1 MNNKNNVLMSNQNYE
16 NPFSKSNNIDYAS
29 EQLFDKV
36 KFAKK
41 LDEEFIT
48 IKGQD
53 ALVQRIKEKLFDSSY
68 ENSNKVTAFF
78 MVGAPGVGKTASS
91 VKIAKCLGLSYKLFS
106 ASGYTDM
113 QMAMP
118 LLTGSQRS
126 FKDAKAGILTNFVYQ
141 NPFSVVIVDEIEK
154 AHPSVLQLF
163 LGILEEGVCY
173 DNFLEKEISFKNC
186 IIIFTSNACK
196 EIWDRSDRYVFS
208 DVPTSTII
216 KSLRREIHPQ
226 MKLPVF
232 SEAFISRISGNIWF
246 YNNLRPQTIKEIVVQ
261 AIGEEV
267 KKAYDID
274 KLTYKLNAEALAEL
288 LILNGGESADL
299 RTLLATVKNFF
310 ASLKTRS
317 TQVANE
323 ISMDRKLFDK
333 INVEISIEDATEDAL
348 RLLKNNHSARVL
360 VSDKQ
365 ILKRKDLSDNVE
377 LIIADSVIDARK
389 VNVLDISLAIL
400 DAKNTNARQIFD
412 AVMAQGDIPVYVYSD
427 DESSKSDLFY
437 YIDHGAT
444 ETSTVGITK
453 WATDIVKSIS
463 FTYAVSTA
471 RRSGKVFNYDCDIK
485 YDADN
490 HDVNVRLHNI
500 RTEIAK
506 DASDE
511 SGFVSERDIPD
522 ISFDQIIGA
531 EDAKKE
537 LLRASRYLLEYKKY
551 KREGLRIPKGIL
563 LHGEPGTGKTM
574 LAKALASYC
583 KMPFIQ
589 KNGTEFL
596 QRYIG
601 QGVQSIRELFQTAR
615 KYAPCVVFIDEIDI
629 IAHDRSSEYS
639 EKHFTQDLTNAFL
652 SELDGFNTQ
661 NQAPVFVVAATN
673 FDVAKGST
681 KLDEAFLRRFDTK
694 IYVDLPSCDER
705 MAYIK
710 MEMSKIPNNTVTTEQ
725 ISSIAKRAVAWC
737 LADLNLVI
745 QNSIRR
751 YEDETGELG
760 LNNQSLIESFESFH
774 DGEEKKHPDEK
785 TMERIAYHEAGH
797 AVLSSVLGYPTIHTT
812 IISRNNYGG
821 FVQSGDENKTL
832 YTQKDL
838 LDRISIL
845 LAGRASE
852 LMFCQ
857 ELTTGASG
865 DIRSASNLAMRMI
878 CDYGMSDDGS
888 LLFIE
893 QSGNSNLSEQK
904 EKANKILTTQY
915 ERAQK
920 LIQDYREAVE
930 KVANELLR
938 KNSLT
943 EEELKAIINNHL

>member
-1 MNNKNNVLMSNQNYE
+1 MDNNNTVLKSNQNYE
-16 NPFSKSNNIDYAS
+16 NPFSKSNNVDYAS
-29 EQLFDKV
+29 EQLLDRL

-41 LDEEFIT
+41 LDEEFST

-53 ALVQRIKEKLFDSSY
+53 ALIQRIKEKLFDNAY
-68 ENSNKVTAFF
+68 ANNNKVTAFF
-78 MVGAPGVGKTASS
+78 LVGAPGVGKTASS
-91 VKIAKCLGLSYKLFS
+91 VKIAKCLGLPYKLFS

-118 LLTGSQRS
+118 LLTGAQRS
-126 FKDAKAGILTNFVYQ
+126 FKDAKAGILTNFAYL

-154 AHPSVLQLF
+154 AHPAVLQLF

-226 MKLPVF
+226 MRLPVF

-246 YNNLRPQTIKEIVVQ
+246 YNNLRPQTVKEIVVQ

-267 KKAYDID
+267 KSAYDLD
-274 KLTYKLNAEALAEL
+274 KLTYKLDAEALAEL

-317 TQVANE
+317 TQVAAE
-323 ISMDRKLFDK
+323 FCKSRKLFDK
-333 INVEISIEDATEDAL
+333 INIEISTEDATEDAL
-348 RLLKNNHSARVL
+348 RLLKNNHPARVL
-360 VSDKQ
+360 VSGKHLFKHND
-365 ILKRKDLSDNVE
+365 IPTNVE
-377 LIIADSVIDARK
+377 VIVADSTIDARK
-389 VNVLDISLAIL
+389 VNALDISLAIL
-400 DAKNTNARQIFD
+400 DAQNTNAHQIFD

-427 DESSKSDLFY
+427 NENAKSDLFY

-444 ETSTVGITK
+444 ETATVEIAK
-453 WATDIVKSIS
+453 WAIDIVKSIS
-463 FTYAVSTA
+463 FTYVASTV
-471 RRSGKVFNYDCDIK
+471 RRSGKIFNFDCDIK

-490 HDVNVRLHNI
+490 HAVNVRLHNI

-506 DASDE
+506 DTSDE
-511 SGFVSERDIPD
+511 SGFVAERDIPD
-522 ISFDQIIGA
+522 VLFEQIIGA
-531 EDAKKE
+531 ENAKKE
-537 LLRASRYLLEYKKY
+537 LLRASRYLLQYKKY
-551 KREGLRIPKGIL
+551 KREGLRIPRGIL

-574 LAKALASYC
+574 LAKALASYI

-601 QGVQSIRELFQTAR
+601 QGAQTIRELFQTAR
-615 KYAPCVVFIDEIDI
+615 KYAPCILFIDEIDI

-661 NQAPVFVVAATN
+661 NQAPVFVVGATN
-673 FDVAKGST
+673 FDVSKGAT
-681 KLDEAFLRRFDTK
+681 TLDEAFLRRFDTK

-710 MEMSKIPNNTVTTEQ
+710 MEMSKIPNNTVTAEQ
-725 ISSIAKRAVAWC
+725 ISSIAKRAVAWS

-751 YEDETGELG
+751 YEDETGEVG
-760 LNNQSLIESFESFH
+760 LNNKSLIESFESFH
-774 DGEEKKHPDEK
+774 DGEQKKHPDEK

-797 AVLSSVLGYPTIHTT
+797 SVLSFVSGLPTLHTT
-812 IISRNNYGG
+812 IVSRGHYGG
-821 FVQSGDENKTL
+821 FVQSGDETKTL
-832 YTQKDL
+832 FTKGEL
-838 LDRISIL
+838 LDRIVVA

-852 LMFCQ
+852 IMFCKDV
-857 ELTTGASG
+857 TTGASG
-865 DIRSASNLAMRMI
+865 DIRSATNIAMRMI
-878 CDYGMSDDGS
+878 CEYGMSDDGS
-888 LLFIE
+888 LLFID

-904 EKANKILTTQY
+904 EKANKILATQY

-920 LIQDYREAVE
+920 LIQDYREAIE
-930 KVANELLR
+930 KVAYELLR

-943 EEELKAIINNHL
+943 EEELKAIMKNYL

>member
-1 MNNKNNVLMSNQNYE
+1 
-16 NPFSKSNNIDYAS
+16 
-29 EQLFDKV
+29 
-36 KFAKK
+36 
-41 LDEEFIT
+41 
-48 IKGQD
+48 
-53 ALVQRIKEKLFDSSY
+53 
-68 ENSNKVTAFF
+68 

-91 VKIAKCLGLSYKLFS
+91 VKTAKCLGLPYKLFS

-118 LLTGSQRS
+118 LLTGAQRS

-154 AHPSVLQLF
+154 AHPAVLQLF
-163 LGILEEGVCY
+163 LGILEEGICY

-226 MKLPVF
+226 MRLPVF

-246 YNNLRPQTIKEIVVQ
+246 YNNLRPQTVKEIVVQ

-267 KKAYDID
+267 KSAYDLD
-274 KLTYKLNAEALAEL
+274 KITYKLDAEALAEL

-317 TQVANE
+317 TQVATE
-323 ISMDRKLFDK
+323 ISKSRKLFDK
-333 INVEISIEDATEDAL
+333 INIEISTEDATEDAL
-348 RLLKNNHSARVL
+348 RLLKNNHFARVL
-360 VSDKQ
+360 VSDKHL
-365 ILKRKDLSDNVE
+365 LKRKELSKNVE
-377 LIIADSVIDARK
+377 LIVADSAIDARK
-389 VNVLDISLAIL
+389 VSALDISLAIL
-400 DAKNTNARQIFD
+400 DAQNTNAHQIFN

-427 DESSKSDLFY
+427 NENAKSDLFY

-444 ETSTVGITK
+444 ETATVEIAK
-453 WATDIVKSIS
+453 WAIDIVKSLS
-463 FTYAVSTA
+463 FTYAASTA
-471 RRSGKVFNYDCDIK
+471 RRSGKVFNYDCEIK
-485 YDADN
+485 YDAN
-490 HDVNVRLHNI
+490 KYVVNVQLHNI

-506 DASDE
+506 DAGDE
-511 SGFVSERDIPD
+511 SGFVAERDIPD
-522 ISFDQIIGA
+522 VSFDQIFGA
-531 EDAKKE
+531 ENAKKE
-537 LLRASRYLLEYKKY
+537 LLRASRYLLGYKKY
-551 KREGLRIPKGIL
+551 KREGLRVPRGIL

-574 LAKALASYC
+574 LAKALASHC
-583 KMPFIQ
+583 KIPFIQ

-601 QGVQSIRELFQTAR
+601 QGAQTIRELFQTAR
-615 KYAPCVVFIDEIDI
+615 KYAPCIVFIDEIDI

-694 IYVDLPSCDER
+694 IYVDLPSFEER
-705 MAYIK
+705 IAYIK
-710 MEMSKIPNNTVTTEQ
+710 TEMSKIPNNSVTNLQ
-725 ISSIAKRAVAWC
+725 ISAIAKRAVAWS

-745 QNSIRR
+745 QNSIRQ
-751 YEDETGELG
+751 YEDETGEGG

-797 AVLSSVLGYPTIHTT
+797 SVLSFVLGFPTIHTT
-812 IISRNNYGG
+812 IVSRGHYGG

-832 YTQKDL
+832 FTKGEL
-838 LDRISIL
+838 LDRIVVA

-852 LMFCQ
+852 IMFCKDV
-857 ELTTGASG
+857 TTGASG
-865 DIRSASNLAMRMI
+865 DIRSATNIAMRMI

-888 LLFIE
+888 LLFID

-904 EKANKILTTQY
+904 EKANKILATQY

-920 LIQDYREAVE
+920 LIQDYREAIE
-930 KVANELLR
+930 KVAYELLR

-943 EEELKAIINNHL
+943 EEELKAIMKNYL